1 MVCGLSACTG
11 RPATASLRGRHPLN
25 VPSIACYN
33 ASKEF
38 FLADFSTTPFRRK
51 QVSVHAEVR
60 RISVP
65 QLTEYKGKQKI
76 AALTAYI
83 APIARLLDEHL
94 DMILVGDSTAM
105 VGYGMPDTLSITPE
119 MLTAHAHAVV
129 VATRHACI
137 VVDMPFGSYQ
147 ESPEQA
153 FRNAAAMLAGSG
165 AQAVKIEGTA
175 ALAPTTR
182 FMVERGVPV
191 LGHVGLMPQYM
202 NVMGGFKAQ
211 GFNEQVAER
220 ILQDALAHQEAGA
233 FAIVLEGVTES
244 LGRRITEALDI
255 PTIGIGASP
264 ACDGQVLVTEDILG
278 LSGPRIPKFAKQFAD
293 AASVIS
299 AAAAQYAKEVREGD
313 FPALEHCFG
322 VKK

>member
-1 MVCGLSACTG
+1 M
-11 RPATASLRGRHPLN
+11 
-25 VPSIACYN
+25 
-33 ASKEF
+33 
-38 FLADFSTTPFRRK
+38 
-51 QVSVHAEVR
+51 SVHAEIR

-65 QLTEYKGKQKI
+65 QLTACKGQRKI

-94 DMILVGDSTAM
+94 DMILIGDSTAM

-119 MLTAHAHAVV
+119 MLTAHARAVV
-129 VATRHACI
+129 GATRHACI

-153 FRNAAAMLAGSG
+153 FRNAAAMMGGSG
-165 AQAVKIEGTA
+165 VQAVKIEGTA
-175 ALAPTTR
+175 TLAPTTR

-191 LGHVGLMPQYM
+191 LAHVGLMPQYV

-211 GFNEQVAER
+211 GFSEEVAAR
-220 ILQDALAHQEAGA
+220 IVQDALAHQEAGA
-233 FAIVLEGVTES
+233 FAVVLEG
-244 LGRRITEALDI
+244 ITEALGRHITETLSI

-264 ACDGQVLVTEDILG
+264 ACDGQILVTEDILG
-278 LSGPRIPKFAKQFAD
+278 LSGDRIPKFARKFAD
-293 AASVIS
+293 VGAIISEAAG
-299 AAAAQYAKEVREGD
+299 QYAREVREGS
-313 FPALEHCFG
+313 FPGMEHCFG

>member
-1 MVCGLSACTG
+1 M
-11 RPATASLRGRHPLN
+11 
-25 VPSIACYN
+25 
-33 ASKEF
+33 
-38 FLADFSTTPFRRK
+38 
-51 QVSVHAEVR
+51 SVHAEGG

-65 QLTEYKGKQKI
+65 QLTACKGQRKI

-105 VGYGMPDTLSITPE
+105 VAYGMPDTLSITTE
-119 MLTAHAHAVV
+119 MMTAHARAVV
-129 VATRHACI
+129 AATRRVCV

-147 ESPEQA
+147 ESPELA
-153 FRNAAAMLAGSG
+153 FRNAAAMMAGSG

-191 LGHVGLMPQYM
+191 LAHVGLMPQYV

-211 GFNEQVAER
+211 GFSEEVADR
-220 ILQDALAHQEAGA
+220 ILADAKAHQEAGA
-233 FAIVLEGVTES
+233 FAVVLESITEA
-244 LGRRITEALDI
+244 LGRRITEALSV

-264 ACDGQVLVTEDILG
+264 ACDGQILVTEDILG
-278 LSGPRIPKFAKQFAD
+278 LSGGRIPKFARQFAD
-293 AASVIS
+293 VSGVIS
-299 AAAAQYAKEVREGD
+299 EAVGEYARQVREGD
-313 FPALEHCFG
+313 FPGLENCFG
-322 VKK
+322 VKKRD